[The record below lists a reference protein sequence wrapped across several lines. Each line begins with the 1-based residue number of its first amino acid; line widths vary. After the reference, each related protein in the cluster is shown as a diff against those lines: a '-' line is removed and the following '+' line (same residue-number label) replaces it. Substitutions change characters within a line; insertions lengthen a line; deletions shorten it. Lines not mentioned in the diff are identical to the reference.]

1 MPSPQYDYERVAGDL
16 REQIRAGRL
25 KSGDKLPSRVQLCE
39 IYDVSRMVVDRAMF
53 ILKSE
58 GLTETLP
65 GVGVYV
71 K

>member
-1 MPSPQYDYERVAGDL
+1 MPQYDYERVADDL
-16 REQIRAGRL
+16 RAKIRSGVY
-25 KSGDKLPSRVQLCE
+25 KSGDRLPSRAE
-39 IYDVSRMVVDRAMF
+39 MRREYGVSQIVIDRAMW
-53 ILKSE
+53 ILRQE